1 MHLCVNL
8 VTVWLVAQGVY
19 VAYQFHRKLQ
29 KQNYIYIYKWLIN
42 EIPVVIPQREYCVMS
57 NGILDWIPFFRKDP
71 KEVVQKW
78 RREIRKEKN
87 HINRDIRNLMME
99 QKKVERSIKEAAQRN
114 DLVSAK
120 VRCGSVS

>member
-1 MHLCVNL
+1 M
-8 VTVWLVAQGVY
+8 A
-19 VAYQFHRKLQ
+19 
-29 KQNYIYIYKWLIN
+29 
-42 EIPVVIPQREYCVMS
+42 
-57 NGILDWIPFFRKDP
+57 NGILDWIPFLRKDP

-78 RREIRKEKN
+78 RRELRKEKN

-120 VRCGSVS
+120 VCCVRIFGVYGCIVNI

>member
-1 MHLCVNL
+1 M
-8 VTVWLVAQGVY
+8 Y
-19 VAYQFHRKLQ
+19 VKYQFHHKLQ